1 MGGPISK
8 ENNWASM
15 NAIYQF
21 KWDMVNYWPK
31 CEALGFNGT
40 ERPSWQEILEDKH
53 KAPEQAS
60 LQGRARVMGLRYL
73 AYGSG
78 STQITEGVHMI
89 GEAFKSRRKVEDSG
103 AEIRTSNEIS

>member
-40 ERPSWQEILEDKH
+40 ERPSWQEILEISIKRQNRNLC
-53 KAPEQAS
+53 KAEQ
-60 LQGRARVMGLRYL
+60 GLW
-73 AYGSG
+73 
-78 STQITEGVHMI
+78 
-89 GEAFKSRRKVEDSG
+89 DSG
-103 AEIRTSNEIS
+103 VLHTGAEVLK